1 MVSLIILFFPLLC
14 VVVEMWGSFLDSAIS
29 LVDVVILVEVMLLF
43 WSCLLDCGWID
54 YILVSENFAK

>member
-1 MVSLIILFFPLLC
+1 
-14 VVVEMWGSFLDSAIS
+14 MWGSFLDSAIS